1 MPFNAWVRRGKK
13 HGTKTRKSYT
23 CSHPAAKNDWCLP
36 LRQDPV
42 RRSEMPERNL
52 SGDLLALYSSRFR
65 SSKNKS
71 KFRLPQ
77 IGANQIDTLRSEIP
91 NNSNKGSKTVR
102 ISAIQLGAKALF

>member
-1 MPFNAWVRRGKK
+1 MPFNAWSRHGKK
-13 HGTKTRKSYT
+13 QGTETRKSWT
-23 CSHPAAKNDWCLP
+23 RSHHAAKNDWCLP
-36 LRQDPV
+36 LRPDPV

-77 IGANQIDTLRSEIP
+77 FGTAQIDTLRSEIP
-91 NNSNKGSKTVR
+91 NNTNKKGSKTM
-102 ISAIQLGAKALF
+102 